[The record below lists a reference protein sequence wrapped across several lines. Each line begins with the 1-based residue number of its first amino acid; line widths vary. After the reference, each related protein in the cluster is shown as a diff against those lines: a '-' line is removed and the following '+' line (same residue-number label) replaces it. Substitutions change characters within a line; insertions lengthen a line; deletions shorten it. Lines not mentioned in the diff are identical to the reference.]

1 MDNIQEKK
9 NVLRKEI
16 NSIKKKYTP
25 EELHERSLE
34 VLSIIEITGAFQGAK
49 NIFIYNSMEDEVQ
62 TFDFIHK
69 WGNEKN
75 FYLPVVI
82 DDDIVFRNCTPS
94 VQFKESNFGIMEPVG
109 NNFTEYKKVD
119 LIIVPGVA
127 FDRKKNRMG
136 RGRGY
141 YDRFLK
147 NIKAPKMGIC
157 FDFQLFDEIPAEPND
172 IQMDF
177 VISENEFIW

>member
-9 NVLRKEI
+9 SLLRKEVS
-16 NSIKKKYTP
+16 SIKKKYTL

-34 VLSIIEITGAFQGAK
+34 VLSIVEISGVFQNAK

-69 WGNEKN
+69 WAKEKN

-82 DDDIVFRNCTPS
+82 DDDIVFRSCTSS

-109 NNFTEYKKVD
+109 DNFTEYKKVD
-119 LIIVPGVA
+119 LIIIPGVA

-157 FDFQLFDEIPAEPND
+157 FDFQLFDEIPAEPYD